1 MIKNGFSLTTSQPQ
15 YLCGFAQKVV
25 REARKKHNF
34 PRAFFKSPI
43 MLLRFFILGKS
54 LIFSDHLTTFRLA
67 PNDSKA
73 LEVVRELFL
82 SDHPLTTAQIKDYE

>member
-1 MIKNGFSLTTSQPQ
+1 MTKNGFSLTTSQPQ
-15 YLCGFAQKVV
+15 CFFGFAQKVV

-34 PRAFFKSPI
+34 PKSFFKLPM

-73 LEVVRELFL
+73 LEVVRELFF
-82 SDHPLTTAQIKDYE
+82 SDHHLTTA